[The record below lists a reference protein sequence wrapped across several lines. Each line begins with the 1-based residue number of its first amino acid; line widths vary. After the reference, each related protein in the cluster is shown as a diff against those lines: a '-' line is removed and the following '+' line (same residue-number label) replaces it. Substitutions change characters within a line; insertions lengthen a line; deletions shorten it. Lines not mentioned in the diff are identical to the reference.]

1 VQHILRY
8 LKGTL
13 DYALVLG
20 GKASST
26 RGTSAG
32 SGGSI
37 TREQRLTLEGYTDA
51 DWGNEEAKRR
61 STSGYAFFMAGSL
74 VSWSSKRQH
83 TPAVSS
89 TEAEYMALARAT
101 KEALWLQRLVGELQ
115 GITPGTIPLHVDNS
129 SCIALAKNPEAHD
142 RTKHIDIQYHFLRA
156 HIATKRVKL
165 VQCPTALMVADVP
178 TKAVG
183 GPKHHW
189 CVKALGLRSGVE
201 ESKDP

>member
-1 VQHILRY
+1 
-8 LKGTL
+8 
-13 DYALVLG
+13 
-20 GKASST
+20 
-26 RGTSAG
+26 
-32 SGGSI
+32 
-37 TREQRLTLEGYTDA
+37 
-51 DWGNEEAKRR
+51 
-61 STSGYAFFMAGSL
+61 
-74 VSWSSKRQH
+74 
-83 TPAVSS
+83 
-89 TEAEYMALARAT
+89 MALARAT

-115 GITPGTIPLHVDNS
+115 GITPGTVPINVDNS

-156 HIATKRVKL
+156 HVATKRVKL
-165 VQCPTALMVADVP
+165 VQCPTAVMVADVL